1 MGVCH
6 SRPRTGQDR
15 GESLLAQVK
24 APGFIM
30 LSLAIT
36 NSDHRG
42 RGKHLSSPTSGSQ
55 GRGREIRAQH
65 AVGPS

>member
-1 MGVCH
+1 MSVCH

-15 GESLLAQVK
+15 GEPPGSGEAS
-24 APGFIM
+24 GFIT

-36 NSDHRG
+36 NADHRG